1 MPIEPLDDLNDP
13 RLAVYRSLKATN
25 QKRRGLGHFI
35 VEGEKL
41 VDRLIASRYPV
52 QSILVTDRHLERL
65 GPTLPDDAPIYV
77 VPFEK
82 VSELVG
88 FSFHRG
94 AIACG
99 GRLPQPDWRAL
110 WAEAEGPL
118 TLAVCPKISNPEN
131 LGSIARLC
139 DVFGVDGILA
149 GPSCPDPFSRRVLRV
164 SMGSTLRAPIL
175 VADDLLGLSREL
187 GEALGMSFWAA
198 VANDSGAPFESL
210 ARPRRLGLVL
220 GDENEGVDA
229 DWITRCDR
237 SITIPMPG
245 GASSLNVSTAAAI
258 LLYHLAG
265 RPGGDL

>member
-1 MPIEPLDDLNDP
+1 MPTERIEDLDDP

-25 QKRRGLGHFI
+25 RTRGLDHFI

-41 VDRLIASRYPV
+41 VERLVASRYPV
-52 QSILVTDRHLERL
+52 RSILVTDRHLSRL
-65 GPTLPDDAPIYV
+65 GAALPEDAPVYV

-82 VSELVG
+82 VHDLVG
-88 FSFHRG
+88 FPFHQG
-94 AIACG
+94 ALACG

-110 WAEAEGPL
+110 WAGDDGPL
-118 TLAVCPKISNPEN
+118 TLAICPKISNPEN

-164 SMGSTLRAPIL
+164 SMGSALRVPIL
-175 VADDLLGLSREL
+175 VSTDPLALSREL

-198 VANDSGAPFESL
+198 VADETAAPFESL
-210 ARPRRLGLVL
+210 APPRRLGLVL

-229 DWITRCDR
+229 DWVARCDQ
-237 SITIPMPG
+237 SITIPMRG
-245 GASSLNVSTAAAI
+245 AASSLNVSTAAAI
-258 LLYHLAG
+258 LLYHVTRRAG
-265 RPGGDL
+265 G

>member
-1 MPIEPLDDLNDP
+1 MPIERINELNDP
-13 RLAVYRSLKATN
+13 RLAVYRSLKAMN
-25 QKRRGLGHFI
+25 QKRGLGHFI

-41 VDRLIASRYPV
+41 VARLVASRFPV
-52 QSILVTDRHLERL
+52 RSILVTDRHLARL
-65 GPTLPDDAPIYV
+65 APELPEDAPIYV

-88 FSFHRG
+88 YSFHRG

-99 GRLPQPDWRAL
+99 ERLPQPDWRAL
-110 WAEAEGPL
+110 WAGDDRPL
-118 TLAVCPKISNPEN
+118 TLAVCPKIGNPEN

-164 SMGSTLRAPIL
+164 SMGSTLRTPIII
-175 VADDLLGLSREL
+175 ADDLLGLSREL
-187 GEALGMSFWAA
+187 GEALDMSFWAA
-198 VANDSGAPFESL
+198 VANDAGAPFESL
-210 ARPRRLGLVL
+210 ARPSRLGLVL
-220 GDENEGVDA
+220 GDEHEGVDA
-229 DWITRCDR
+229 DWIARCDE

-265 RPGGDL
+265 RPGAVL